1 MKNKQIQDGSKREI
15 TMDKKSEDKIETEVH
30 SQQKFSVAG
39 AIGRAGKGLL
49 KGASPVSQQD
59 QAINFLER
67 WVDQNC
73 SDPSGALKSLLRQKI
88 RSSRLIIEHQ
98 QERPKEALATVIKE
112 ILATEFMLRE
122 FVRQVDVKWGELFQE
137 RPYFQKKG
145 QEPHPK
151 DEYTFDSVRVELNQM
166 LSKLQNP

>member
-1 MKNKQIQDGSKREI
+1 
-15 TMDKKSEDKIETEVH
+15 MDKKSEEEIETEVQ

-39 AIGRAGKGLL
+39 AIGRAGKGIL

-59 QAINFLER
+59 QAIKLLES
-67 WVDQNC
+67 WVDQNS

-88 RSSRLIIEHQ
+88 RSSRSIVEQHR
-98 QERPKEALATVIKE
+98 ERPKEALVIVIQE
-112 ILATEFMLRE
+112 ILSTEFLLRE

-137 RPYFQKKG
+137 RPYFQKEG
-145 QEPHPK
+145 QEPHPN

-166 LSKLQNP
+166 LSKLQKD